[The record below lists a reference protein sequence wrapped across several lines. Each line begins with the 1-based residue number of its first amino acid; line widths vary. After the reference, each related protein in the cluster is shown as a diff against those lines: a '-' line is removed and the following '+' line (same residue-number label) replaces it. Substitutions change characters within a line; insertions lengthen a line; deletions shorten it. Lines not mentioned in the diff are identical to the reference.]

1 MKPTYFSLIV
11 LLILS
16 LFGSNK
22 TSAQSTDSTLTDS
35 LTHKTVVS
43 DTTNKIINNGTDYVV
58 LGNDSLFQIKAGLG
72 PYQPEDRVEV
82 INKRLAQLEELG
94 DNLNPELFII
104 SESNNY
110 SIISYEDLPILSLGI
125 ADADSTNKPR
135 KELALEYSQILKT
148 SFEKKIEENSFSSW
162 VRKIGYTVLTLVGL
176 IIIFFLLNK
185 LFALINKKLIAY
197 EKGIKRKRKNVLKY
211 LFPNKSG
218 NVFLVFSK
226 IVKIALIILILFL
239 YLPLLF
245 SFLPWTEKLVKQFYL
260 FISIPVKHIVT
271 GFINFIP
278 NIFFIVIIYF
288 ISRYIIKI
296 TTYVAEEIAED
307 RLKFKGFHKD
317 WARPTFKLLKII
329 IYAFTLV
336 FMFPYLPGSDSKAF
350 QGVSI
355 FLGILFSLGSTSA
368 ISNIVAG
375 IVITYM
381 RPFMIGDRVKIG
393 ETVGDVIEKNLL
405 VTRLKTIK
413 NEDIT
418 IPNATII
425 NTHLWNYSKNASTI
439 GIILHPT
446 VTIGYDVPSEQVTEL
461 LLNAA
466 KNTKNLTR
474 DFKPFVLQK
483 SLNDF
488 YIEYELNVYTKQP
501 KKMAHFYSELYKT
514 ILDEFNKAGVEILS
528 PHYSAFRDG
537 NASTIPEEPKPAD
550 NPVEKV
556 IDKITG
562 KKQI

>member
-1 MKPTYFSLIV
+1 MKPTYFLLIV
-11 LLILS
+11 LLSFSILN
-16 LFGSNK
+16 SNIL
-22 TSAQSTDSTLTDS
+22 SAQSTNSTLTDS
-35 LTHKTVVS
+35 VAEKTAVTDMVKTAGNQLNYVILDN
-43 DTTNKIINNGTDYVV
+43 DT
-58 LGNDSLFQIKAGLG
+58 LFQIKASLG
-72 PYQPEDRVEV
+72 PYFPHERVER
-82 INKRLAQLEELG
+82 INERLAKFVQF
-94 DNLNPELFII
+94 NTNSNPDFFSI
-104 SESNNY
+104 SEANNY
-110 SIISYEDLPILSLGI
+110 SVISYKELPILSLGI
-125 ADADSTNKPR
+125 ADADSANKTR
-135 KELALEYSQILKT
+135 EKLALEYTQILKK
-148 SFEKKIEENSFSSW
+148 SFEKKIKENSFSSW
-162 VRKIGYTVLTLVGL
+162 VRKIGYTILTLIGL
-176 IIIFFLLNK
+176 VIIFFLLNK
-185 LFALINKKLIAY
+185 LFAFINKKLIAY

-218 NVFLVFSK
+218 NIFLVFSK
-226 IVKIALIILILFL
+226 IIKIAFIILILFL

-245 SFLPWTEKLVKQFYL
+245 SFLPWTEKIVEQFYL
-260 FISIPVKHIVT
+260 FISVPVKHIVT

-278 NIFFIVIIYF
+278 NIFFITIIYL
-288 ISRYIIKI
+288 ISHYIIKV
-296 TTYVAEEIAED
+296 TTYISEEIAED
-307 RLKFKGFHKD
+307 RLKLKGFHKD

-381 RPFMIGDRVKIG
+381 RPFIIGDRVKIG

-446 VTIGYDVPSEQVTEL
+446 VTIGYNVPSEQVIEL

-474 DFKPFVLQK
+474 EFKPFVLQK

-488 YIEYELNVYTKQP
+488 YVEYELNVYTKQP
-501 KKMAHFYSELYKT
+501 KKMAHFYSELHKT

-562 KKQI
+562 KKKA

>member
-1 MKPTYFSLIV
+1 MKPTYFLLIV
-11 LLILS
+11 LLSFSILN
-16 LFGSNK
+16 SNIL
-22 TSAQSTDSTLTDS
+22 SAQSTNSTLTDS
-35 LTHKTVVS
+35 VAEKTAVTDMVKTAGNQLNYVILDN
-43 DTTNKIINNGTDYVV
+43 DT
-58 LGNDSLFQIKAGLG
+58 LFQIKASLG
-72 PYQPEDRVEV
+72 PYFPHERVER
-82 INKRLAQLEELG
+82 INERLAKFVKF
-94 DNLNPELFII
+94 NTNSNPDFFSI
-104 SESNNY
+104 SEANNY
-110 SIISYEDLPILSLGI
+110 SVISYKELPILSLGI
-125 ADADSTNKPR
+125 ADADSANKTR
-135 KELALEYSQILKT
+135 EKLALEYTQILKK
-148 SFEKKIEENSFSSW
+148 SFEKKIKENSFSSW
-162 VRKIGYTVLTLVGL
+162 VRKIGYTILTLIGL
-176 IIIFFLLNK
+176 VIIFFLLNK
-185 LFALINKKLIAY
+185 LFAFINKKLIAY

-218 NVFLVFSK
+218 NIFLVFSK
-226 IVKIALIILILFL
+226 IIKIAFIILILFL

-245 SFLPWTEKLVKQFYL
+245 SFLPWTEKIVEQFYL
-260 FISIPVKHIVT
+260 FISVPVKHIVT

-278 NIFFIVIIYF
+278 NIFFITIIYL
-288 ISRYIIKI
+288 ISHYIIKV
-296 TTYVAEEIAED
+296 TTYISEEIAED
-307 RLKFKGFHKD
+307 RLKLKGFHKD

-381 RPFMIGDRVKIG
+381 RPFIIGDRVKIG

-446 VTIGYDVPSEQVTEL
+446 VTIGYNVPSEQVIEL

-474 DFKPFVLQK
+474 EFKPFVLQK

-488 YIEYELNVYTKQP
+488 YVEYELNVYTKQP
-501 KKMAHFYSELYKT
+501 KKMAHFYSELHKT

-562 KKQI
+562 KKKA

>member
-1 MKPTYFSLIV
+1 VAEKTAVTDMVKTAGNQLNYV
-11 LLILS
+11 ILD
-16 LFGSNK
+16 N
-22 TSAQSTDSTLTDS
+22 
-35 LTHKTVVS
+35 
-43 DTTNKIINNGTDYVV
+43 DT
-58 LGNDSLFQIKAGLG
+58 LFQIKASLG
-72 PYQPEDRVEV
+72 PYFPHERVER
-82 INKRLAQLEELG
+82 INERLAKFVKF
-94 DNLNPELFII
+94 NTNSNPDFFSI
-104 SESNNY
+104 SEANNY
-110 SIISYEDLPILSLGI
+110 SVISYKELPILSLGI
-125 ADADSTNKPR
+125 ADADSANKTR
-135 KELALEYSQILKT
+135 EKLALEYTQILKK
-148 SFEKKIEENSFSSW
+148 SFEKKIKENSFSSW
-162 VRKIGYTVLTLVGL
+162 VRKIGYTILTLIGL
-176 IIIFFLLNK
+176 VIIFFLLNK
-185 LFALINKKLIAY
+185 LFAFINKKLIAY

-218 NVFLVFSK
+218 NIFLVFSK
-226 IVKIALIILILFL
+226 IIKIAFIILILFL

-245 SFLPWTEKLVKQFYL
+245 SFLPWTEKIVEQFYL
-260 FISIPVKHIVT
+260 FISVPVKHIVT

-278 NIFFIVIIYF
+278 NIFFITIIYL
-288 ISRYIIKI
+288 ISHYIIKV
-296 TTYVAEEIAED
+296 TTYISEEIAED
-307 RLKFKGFHKD
+307 RLKLKGFHKD

-381 RPFMIGDRVKIG
+381 RPFIIGDRVKIG

-446 VTIGYDVPSEQVTEL
+446 VTIGYNVPSEQVIEL

-474 DFKPFVLQK
+474 EFKPFVLQK

-488 YIEYELNVYTKQP
+488 YVEYELNVYTKQP
-501 KKMAHFYSELYKT
+501 KKMAHFYSELHKT

-562 KKQI
+562 KKKA